1 MFNLLPEYC
10 RKNGMEV
17 PDSQEVIANL
27 KSVPQAYKVLSAAKA
42 QGRMLIQPRCGVG
55 HHEQMLDLHRVIANR
70 SKPDLLSLTIDAH
83 TRLLR
88 LDKVAEVMEETPAN
102 LNGYPLI
109 NHGWRKAR
117 ELVTNAKVPIEVRHG
132 SPDGRLL
139 FETAV
144 AAGFTSYEGGGLGYN
159 IPYCRDVKLEDSLYY
174 WQETDAL
181 CGELAKSGVI
191 IDRELFGTM
200 TGVLMPPSISIACA
214 LLEAM
219 LAAEQGVVS
228 LSPAICQ
235 SGHPVQDIASL
246 RALRILADEYLP
258 KTCDVF
264 PVFHEFMGV
273 FPRERANADALILL
287 GSLVAKRGGAAKMI
301 SKSYQEA
308 YGVPTPYVNAD
319 GISTAAAGRS
329 SILDCLLPQGEPI
342 ELETDLIVREARGQI
357 NAAIEAD
364 GNLLR
369 GIVKAFDKGLLD
381 VPFSA
386 SRSAKSAVVP
396 MRDSDGFIRI
406 HQFGNLAVDDVTR
419 AYHKK
424 RLDAVYQE
432 NTSSYLKIQKDI
444 FYFSGQDAEVQ
455 EETSHA

>member
-1 MFNLLPEYC
+1 MFDLLPEYC
-10 RKNGMEV
+10 RNNSMEV
-17 PDSQEVIANL
+17 PVEAEVIENL
-27 KSVPQAYKVLSAAKA
+27 KNQKSAFATLSSAAKES
-42 QGRMLIQPRCGVG
+42 RMLIQPRCGVG
-55 HHEQMLDLHRVIANR
+55 MHEEMMDLHRMISSR

-88 LDKVAEVMEETPAN
+88 LDKVAEIVKESPSN

-109 NHGWRKAR
+109 NHGWLKAR
-117 ELVTNAKVPIEVRHG
+117 ELVDSAKVPIEVRHG

-139 FETAV
+139 FETTV
-144 AAGFTSYEGGGLGYN
+144 AAGITSYEGGGLGYN
-159 IPYCRDVKLEDSLYY
+159 IPYCRDVKLEDSLKYY
-174 WQETDAL
+174 QEVDAL
-181 CGELAKSGVI
+181 CGRLAEAGVI

-235 SGHPVQDIASL
+235 SGHPIQDVTAL
-246 RALRILADEYLP
+246 RAVRILAKEYLP
-258 KTCDVF
+258 AHCSVF

-273 FPRERANADALILL
+273 FPRERGDADALILL
-287 GSLVAKRGGAAKMI
+287 GSVVARKGGAVKMI

-308 YGVPTPYVNAD
+308 LGVPTAYANAD

-329 SILDCLLPQGEPI
+329 PILDCLLPESDRI
-342 ELETDLIVREARGQI
+342 EEEIDLICEEVRAQI
-357 NAAIEAD
+357 NSALDAD
-364 GNLLR
+364 TLLQ
-369 GIVKAFDKGLLD
+369 GVAKAFEKGLLD

-386 SRSAKSAVVP
+386 SKSAHSEVVP
-396 MRDSDGFIRI
+396 MRDVDGFIRI
-406 HQFGNLAVDDVTR
+406 HKFGNLASTDR
-419 AYHKK
+419 IRNYHKFK
-424 RLDAVYQE
+424 LDAVYSE

-444 FYFSGQDAEVQ
+444 FYFSQHNAGKM
-455 EETSHA
+455 EEPSYA

>member
-10 RKNGMEV
+10 RNNAMEV
-17 PDSQEVIANL
+17 PCETEVIENL
-27 KSVPQAYKVLSAAKA
+27 KIQPNAFKVLSAAA
-42 QGRMLIQPRCGVG
+42 AEGRMLIQPRCGVG
-55 HHEQMLDLHRVIANR
+55 MHEEMLDLHRILANR
-70 SKPDLLSLTIDAH
+70 SHPDMLSLTIDAH

-88 LDKVAEVMEETPAN
+88 LDKVGQIMADSPAN

-109 NHGWRKAR
+109 NHGWQRGR
-117 ELVTNAKVPIEVRHG
+117 ELVANAKVPIEIRHG

-159 IPYCRDVKLEDSLYY
+159 IPYCKDVKLEDSLNY
-174 WQETDAL
+174 WQEVDAM
-181 CGELAKSGVI
+181 CGSLAKKDVI

-214 LLEAM
+214 LLEGM

-235 SGHPVQDIASL
+235 SGHPIQDISALRSL
-246 RALRILADEYLP
+246 RKLAAEYLP
-258 KTCDVF
+258 KECSVF

-273 FPRERANADALILL
+273 FPRDRANADALILL

-308 YGVPTPYVNAD
+308 YGVPTAYANAD
-319 GISTAAAGRS
+319 GIANAAAGRS
-329 SILDCLLPQGEPI
+329 SILDCLLPESARI
-342 ELETDLIVREARGQI
+342 DEEIDLICREVRAQI
-357 NAAIEAD
+357 NVVLESD
-364 GNLLR
+364 NLIK
-369 GIVKAFDKGLLD
+369 GIVKSFERGLLD

-396 MRDSDGFIRI
+396 MRDTDGFIRI
-406 HQFGNLAVDDVTR
+406 HNFGGLATNDSIKSF
-419 AYHKK
+419 HKNK
-424 RLDAVYQE
+424 LDALQQD
-432 NTSSYLKIQKDI
+432 NASSYLKIQKDI
-444 FYFSGQDAEVQ
+444 FYFSSQDNEITKESNNA
-455 EETSHA
+455 

>member
-10 RKNGMEV
+10 RQNGMEV
-17 PDSQEVIANL
+17 PDSQEVIEHL
-27 KSVPQAYKVLSAAKA
+27 KNVPQAYKVLSDAKA
-42 QGRMLIQPRCGVG
+42 SGRMLIQPRCGVG

-88 LDKVAEVMEETPAN
+88 LDKVAAVMEETPAN

-117 ELVTNAKVPIEVRHG
+117 ELVANAKVPIEVRHG

-181 CGELAKSGVI
+181 CGELARSGVI

-235 SGHPVQDIASL
+235 SGHPVQDIAAL

-258 KTCDVF
+258 EHCSVF

-308 YGVPTPYVNAD
+308 LGVPTPYVNAD
-319 GISTAAAGRS
+319 GIATAAAGRS
-329 SILDCLLPQGEPI
+329 SILDCLLPEGEQI
-342 ELETDLIVREARGQI
+342 DQEVELILGEARAQI
-357 NAAIEAD
+357 NVALESD
-364 GNLLR
+364 NLLK
-369 GIVKAFDKGLLD
+369 GVVKAFDKGLLD

-396 MRDSDGFIRI
+396 MRDAQGFIRI
-406 HQFGNLAVDDVTR
+406 HNFGNLACDEVTR

-424 RLDAVYQE
+424 QLDAVYQE

-444 FYFSGQDAEVQ
+444 FYFSSQDAEVTQ
-455 EETSHA
+455 ERNYA